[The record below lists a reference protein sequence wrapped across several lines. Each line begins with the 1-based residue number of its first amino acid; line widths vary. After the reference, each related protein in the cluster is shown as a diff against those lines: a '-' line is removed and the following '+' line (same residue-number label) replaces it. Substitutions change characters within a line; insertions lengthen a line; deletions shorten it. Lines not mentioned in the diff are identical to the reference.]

1 MAPAHAHAHAHA
13 HDPAGQLPQGA
24 QQLSVRQVVHQDY
37 WDNHP
42 GFQERL
48 RAHMRA
54 ELARTAT
61 QQGVQLLHQPVEEVA
76 PVEGYPTHGW
86 CSSCCTSRVAVVVF
100 AWAAPYSLRLE
111 WQCEAPPHRR
121 CTPGS
126 TLHAPFCGWRLAPVL
141 K

>member
-1 MAPAHAHAHAHA
+1 MAPAHAHAHA

-61 QQGVQLLHQPVEEVA
+61 QQLLHQPRGGGGVRLGRALFSQV
-76 PVEGYPTHGW
+76 G
-86 CSSCCTSRVAVVVF
+86 VAVRGP
-100 AWAAPYSLRLE
+100 AAPPLHAGQHPARAVLRLASCPCS
-111 WQCEAPPHRR
+111 QM
-121 CTPGS
+121 
-126 TLHAPFCGWRLAPVL
+126 TLQ
-141 K
+141 